1 MNEVVSC
8 SAYDSNRNF
17 QTYQPGIGINDV
29 TTNSPEAAQAELNSL
44 FKLPAENLSRFDRSD
59 THKSH
64 SQYVSGEGNVDQT
77 Q

>member
-17 QTYQPGIGINDV
+17 QTHQPGIGINDV

-59 THKSH
+59 THKSN
-64 SQYVSGEGNVDQT
+64 S
-77 Q
+77 

>member
-29 TTNSPEAAQAELNSL
+29 TTNSPEAA
-44 FKLPAENLSRFDRSD
+44 
-59 THKSH
+59 
-64 SQYVSGEGNVDQT
+64 
-77 Q
+77 